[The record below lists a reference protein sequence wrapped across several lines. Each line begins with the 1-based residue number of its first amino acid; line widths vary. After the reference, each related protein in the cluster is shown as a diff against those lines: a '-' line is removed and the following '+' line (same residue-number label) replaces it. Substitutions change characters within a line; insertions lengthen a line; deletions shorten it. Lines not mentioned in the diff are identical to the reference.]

1 MARMLPPITAP
12 RNRKA
17 ATKASLA
24 TGLVPV
30 HVPVSM
36 NEIDDIPDMPTLRAE
51 IDALDAELIAL
62 LARRRALIGRA
73 ARIKKAAELPARIDW
88 RVEQV
93 VANARRHAAE
103 QGLDPEL
110 IGAIWRQLVEAAIAQ
125 EDRHLKGDEE

>member
-1 MARMLPPITAP
+1 MLSPIAAP
-12 RNRKA
+12 RNSKA

-36 NEIDDIPDMPTLRAE
+36 SEIDDIPDMPALRAE

-62 LARRRALIGRA
+62 LARRRALIDRA
-73 ARIKKAAELPARIDW
+73 AQIKKDRALPARIDW
-88 RVEQV
+88 RVEEV
-93 VANARRHAAE
+93 VANARRHATAK
-103 QGLDPEL
+103 GLDPEL

-125 EDRHLKGDEE
+125 ENRHLKGDHE

>member
-1 MARMLPPITAP
+1 MT
-12 RNRKA
+12 
-17 ATKASLA
+17 
-24 TGLVPV
+24 
-30 HVPVSM
+30 
-36 NEIDDIPDMPTLRAE
+36 EIDDIPDMPALRAE

-62 LARRRALIGRA
+62 LARRRALIDRA
-73 ARIKKAAELPARIDW
+73 ARIKKAAELPARIGW

-110 IGAIWRQLVEAAIAQ
+110 IEAIWRQLVEAAIAQ